1 MDHRVHETVQKT
13 TTRVDEGAS
22 VLYKVHCETI
32 SEKSGHA
39 SYFKS
44 TQPIS
49 VVTNLL
55 YIILDVKFPT
65 LVKPQKDFHALK
77 KC

>member
-1 MDHRVHETVQKT
+1 MQKT

-55 YIILDVKFPT
+55 YIILGNKEKEEKNQSRV
-65 LVKPQKDFHALK
+65 AW
-77 KC
+77 